1 MINTKIFAHRGA
13 SAYAPENTMEA
24 FKLAIKQNADGIEID
39 VHLTKDNR
47 VVVIHDETIDRVSNG
62 KGFVRDYT
70 LEELRQFSYNYNFAQ
85 YENVKIPT
93 LEDVLKLIKPTN
105 LILNIELKTN
115 LLWYENIEEIVL
127 SIVNKF
133 EMQDRIIYSSFNHYS
148 IQKIKEL
155 SSTANVAYLF
165 SDVILDMVKYAKE
178 SGVNALH
185 PCLYNLKMSNFFD
198 KYKKNNLTL
207 RVWTVD
213 DEKYMKELFKE
224 NIDSIIT
231 NKPDVAL
238 KLKKEMIG

>member
-13 SAYAPENTMEA
+13 SSYAPENTMEA

-62 KGFVRDYT
+62 KGFVSDYT
-70 LEELRQFSYNYNFAQ
+70 LKELRQFSYNYKFEQ
-85 YENVKIPT
+85 YENVQIPT
-93 LEDVLKLIKPTN
+93 LEDVLELIKPTN

-115 LLWYENIEEIVL
+115 FLWYENIEKIVL
-127 SIVNKF
+127 NIVDKF
-133 EMQDRIIYSSFNHYS
+133 VMQDRVIYSSFNHYS
-148 IQKIKEL
+148 IQKIKNL
-155 SSTANVAYLF
+155 MPMANVAYLF
-165 SDVILDMVKYAKE
+165 TDVILDIVKYAKE

-185 PCLYNLKMSNFFD
+185 PCLYNLKMASFLNE
-198 KYKKNNLTL
+198 YKKNNLVL

-224 NIDSIIT
+224 NVDSIIT

-238 KLKKEMIG
+238 KLKEEMMS